1 MRTLGR
7 TFPIQIGAAVS
18 APLWMALAGATDA
31 AIHHFDV
38 DNGDSILVEGTNGRG
53 FLINSRH
60 SGFCRS
66 DRDSSA
72 WSRVML

>member
-1 MRTLGR
+1 
-7 TFPIQIGAAVS
+7 
-18 APLWMALAGATDA
+18 MALAGATDA